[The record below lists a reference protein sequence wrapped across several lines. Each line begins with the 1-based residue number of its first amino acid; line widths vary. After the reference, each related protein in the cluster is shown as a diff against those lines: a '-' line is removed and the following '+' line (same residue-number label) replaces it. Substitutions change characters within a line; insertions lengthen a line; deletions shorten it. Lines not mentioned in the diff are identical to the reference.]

1 MLLRNPVISG
11 LFGYLLQPC
20 LELVNNTLKIKA
32 GALRNSILA
41 QQKEKMQTEKKKKN
55 SLKI

>member
-20 LELVNNTLKIKA
+20 LELVNNTLEIKA

-41 QQKEKMQTEKKKKN
+41 QQKEKMQTEKKIN
-55 SLKI
+55 IL